1 MGVLCEGEQEGEDLK
16 GCQGLSWKGLE
27 RVRIYSSYNE
37 NLLEAFS
44 QGENIPHSHF
54 KKSTSSLWT
63 MDCKE
68 EAEWA
73 VGRLQ
78 WSPGE
83 GDAGGLQEGAGRS

>member
-54 KKSTSSLWT
+54 KKSTSN
-63 MDCKE
+63 KQRE
-68 EAEWA
+68 E
-73 VGRLQ
+73 
-78 WSPGE
+78 
-83 GDAGGLQEGAGRS
+83 GLMTIGNLLR